1 MKKNLKRIGLVLL
14 VFLVLLIGASIFITL
29 RYKNL
34 IGNQLLAAVNNSLT
48 TEATVKNF
56 DLTFFRSFPSVSASL
71 IGVEV
76 KDIYGDRLC
85 YADALSARIS
95 LFPLFNKKV
104 RIKSVTLKG
113 ARLHVRIDRQGKTNF
128 DIFKPSE
135 NKKSGNFYQVSL
147 EEAALEDIL
156 LFFENKQNNLR
167 TEAFIQTAKLNGNF
181 SSSQTVLRARAQLE
195 SRFVQRGNDRFLVGV
210 PLAYD
215 GKVEVNS
222 ESGMIR
228 LNNLDLQIG
237 PNPFRVDG
245 SLLSGEGMLDYDLQ
259 LKSEKGSLASVIDIL
274 PASIRESLQG
284 VDSRGNFNLEAV
296 VKGKTRHNQL
306 PLIQATFSL
315 EDGRITSPQLN
326 DDLRDVRLKAT
337 FTNGSNQT
345 LRSSVFEIQ
354 ELQGYF
360 SNRLVEGRLRLSD
373 LEDPYLQVAFNGI
386 VPIKSVFPVLG
397 SPNISRGSGEIEFED
412 VQLEGR
418 ISDMINTSRIYRVR
432 ANGTIEFDD
441 ALLEING
448 NRLMVDRGE
457 MVIQNN
463 EVTIKSLEFEGP
475 DTELQFNGNAQNLLP
490 VLFADSLN
498 SQGAKLNFRARLEGR
513 ELSIDALLAAM
524 DLGIGQDEK
533 DKLSPVQLAEINSR
547 QVAARQRLTNLLNG
561 TFEAQI
567 AEFAYGMVKGKNFE
581 GQLQFSNNQVRVRG
595 TTLAMDGSY
604 QLDGTLFF
612 ERLPRLQAK
621 VEGRKINVGELF
633 RQCQNFGQDVI
644 TEKNLDGVLDAK
656 ILIESQFDEMG
667 GFDPGNLRI
676 MAAIGIEQ
684 GRLKNFEPL
693 QELSAV
699 IKEKDLNDIR
709 FSDLQNYLEIRDKQ
723 LYIPVMFIQSSAI
736 NLTLNGV
743 QGFDNSYLYN
753 IKANVLQALG
763 QKIRRHDRRLDPIKA
778 RKNGFVNLYYQ
789 VRSQRGEIEVRSAQ
803 REVLEDFQSSSLQKR
818 DIMVA
823 LQNRF
828 GYVQMVDEP
837 MEWRDIPEYRADP
850 EDRSE
855 EFIEWEMDGGQ
866 NQ

>member
-14 VFLVLLIGASIFITL
+14 VFLVLLMGTSIFITL

-34 IGNQLLAAVNNSLT
+34 IGNQLLAAVNNSLI

-56 DLTFFRSFPSVSASL
+56 DLTFFRSFPNVSASL

-76 KDIYGDRLC
+76 EDTNGNRLC

-104 RIKSVTLKG
+104 RIKSITLKG
-113 ARLHVRIDRQGKTNF
+113 ARLYVRIDRQGRANF

-135 NKKSGNFYQVSL
+135 NKKSSYSYQVSL

-156 LFFENKQNNLR
+156 LFFDNQQNSIQ
-167 TEAFIQTAKLNGNF
+167 TEAFIQKAKLNGNF
-181 SSSQTVLRARAQLE
+181 SSSQTVLRAQAQLE

-237 PNPFRVDG
+237 PNPFQVDG
-245 SLLSGEGMLDYDLQ
+245 SILSSEGMVDYDLL

-284 VDSRGNFNLEAV
+284 IDSRGNFNLEAL
-296 VKGKTRHNQL
+296 VKGKTRQNQL
-306 PLIQATFSL
+306 PRIQATFSL
-315 EDGRITSPQLN
+315 EDGRITSTHLN
-326 DDLRDVRLKAT
+326 DDLRNVRLKAT
-337 FTNGSNQT
+337 FSNGADRT

-354 ELQGYF
+354 ELEGYF
-360 SNRLVEGRLRLSD
+360 SNRLVEGRMRLSD
-373 LEDPYLQVAFNGI
+373 LEDPYLQIAFDGI
-386 VPIKSVFPVLG
+386 VPINSVFPMLG
-397 SPNISRGSGEIEFED
+397 SPNITRGSGEIEFED

-418 ISDMINTSRIYRVR
+418 ISDMVNTSRIYRVR
-432 ANGTIEFDD
+432 ANGTVEFDD
-441 ALLEING
+441 AMLEING
-448 NRLMVDRGE
+448 NRLVLDRGE

-463 EVTIKSLEFEGP
+463 EVAVKDLELEGP
-475 DTELQFNGNAQNLLP
+475 GTELQFQGSVQNLLP
-490 VLFADSLN
+490 VLFADSSN
-498 SQGAKLNFRARLEGR
+498 SKGSKLNFQARLEAR
-513 ELSIDALLAAM
+513 ELGIDELLAAM
-524 DLGIGQDEK
+524 DLGIEQDEK
-533 DKLSPVQLAEINSR
+533 EKLSPVKLAEINSR

-561 TFEAQI
+561 TFEAHV
-567 AEFAYGMVKGKNFE
+567 APFTYGKVQGKNFK
-581 GQLQFSNNQVRVRG
+581 GQLQFSDNQVRVKG
-595 TTLAMDGSY
+595 STLAMGGAY

-621 VEGRKINVGELF
+621 VEGQKIDVGELF
-633 RQCQNFGQDVI
+633 RQCQNFGQTVI
-644 TEKNLDGVLDAK
+644 TDKNLNGILDAK
-656 ILIESQFDEMG
+656 ILVESQFDEMG
-667 GFDPGNLRI
+667 GFDLSNLRM

-693 QELSAV
+693 QELSSV

-709 FSDLQNYLEIRDKQ
+709 FSDLQNYLEIRDKR

-743 QGFDNSYLYN
+743 QGFDDSYLYN

-763 QKIRRHDRRLDPIKA
+763 QKIRRHDRKLDPIKA
-778 RKNGFVNLYYQ
+778 RKKGFVNLYYQ
-789 VRSQRGEIEVRSAQ
+789 VKSQNGEIEVRSAR
-803 REVLEDFQSSSLQKR
+803 REVVEDFQNSSLRKR
-818 DIMVA
+818 DIRVA

-855 EFIEWEMDGGQ
+855 EFIEWEMEGGQ